1 MKSVEKIYREMLDC
15 FAQRTGMRPAEG
27 CDLAARLYAVAAQVY
42 SLYVQAEWLGRQVL
56 PQTAEGEFLGRPG
69 RGGDP
74 LCRGGDGGHCPG
86 HPRGHSLHDGG
97 PGAV

>member
-1 MKSVEKIYREMLDC
+1 MKSVEEIYREMLDC

-56 PQTAEGEFLGRPG
+56 PQTAEGSFWTATPSCGALPG
-69 RGGDP
+69 RRP
-74 LCRGGDGGHCPG
+74 PRRRG
-86 HPRGHSLHDGG
+86 
-97 PGAV
+97 